1 MRILRRLR
9 LQRFRFRLRNKNF
22 CLNNK
27 KTDLVVSFFYL
38 FTLCRNMSF
47 IEGSCSS
54 NFRIVLFCI
63 SSLNRSFDVL
73 LGLSVNSA
81 WVMLF
86 SCLRFSRLAQW
97 KSLETDG
104 L

>member
-1 MRILRRLR
+1 MRILRGLR
-9 LQRFRFRLRNKNF
+9 QQRFRFRLRSKYF

-27 KTDLVVSFFYL
+27 KTDHVVSFFYL
-38 FTLCRNMSF
+38 FTVFRNMSF

-63 SSLNRSFDVL
+63 SSLSRSFDVL
-73 LGLSVNSA
+73 LSLSVNSA

-86 SCLRFSRLAQW
+86 SCLRFSKLAQW
-97 KSLETDG
+97 KSLWSSG

>member
-1 MRILRRLR
+1 
-9 LQRFRFRLRNKNF
+9 
-22 CLNNK
+22 
-27 KTDLVVSFFYL
+27 
-38 FTLCRNMSF
+38 MSF

-97 KSLETDG
+97 KSLKTDG